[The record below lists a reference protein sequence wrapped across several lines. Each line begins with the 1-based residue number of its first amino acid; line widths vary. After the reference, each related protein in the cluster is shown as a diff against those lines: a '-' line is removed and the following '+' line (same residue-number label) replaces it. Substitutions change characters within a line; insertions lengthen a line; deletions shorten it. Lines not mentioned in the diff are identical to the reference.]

1 MFKKYKKK
9 LNFTG
14 RINAFRVIERLE
26 RMNILCGQ
34 NTESVNY
41 LIVLSE
47 DPLTTNLSLYCK
59 QAIPRL

>member
-1 MFKKYKKK
+1 MFKKYKI

-26 RMNILCGQ
+26 GLNILCGQ